1 MNGDPNSVLITG
13 GRYGERYATKE
24 NDQEET
30 RKDHDGKAGGEERQK
45 GPLKRN
51 RCIVIPDVDGDTG
64 VVHALER
71 RRMRVRAEGTGPDP
85 RVNVVSAR
93 VPRRRLN

>member
-13 GRYGERYATKE
+13 GRYGEGYATKE
-24 NDQEET
+24 NDEEET

-45 GPLKRN
+45 GPLNRN
-51 RCIVIPDVDGDTG
+51 RCIVITDVDGDTG
-64 VVHALER
+64 VAHALER